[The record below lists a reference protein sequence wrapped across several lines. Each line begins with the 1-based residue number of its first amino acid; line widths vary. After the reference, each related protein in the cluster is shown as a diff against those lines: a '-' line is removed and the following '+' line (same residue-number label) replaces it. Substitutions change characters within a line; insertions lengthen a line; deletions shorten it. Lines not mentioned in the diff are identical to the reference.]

1 MKAVEKITTETTY
14 EGKVNNITLAKD
26 FYYKTDT
33 VNIGN
38 NLIED
43 NADLT
48 FLNFISNGKTL
59 LVSDRNIKNN
69 ISWDMLDE
77 RKLVFGN
84 KVIEINSIKYK
95 VRLLTA
101 SEWDNLIVKH
111 TPLNKDSN
119 YKDIYSWVQNVYS
132 INDLKKYYSTYR
144 VIRGSSPVSGFDY
157 NTSSTVYTDIGWRQV
172 LEML

>member
-1 MKAVEKITTETTY
+1 MIIKTTETTY
-14 EGKVNNITLAKD
+14 EGKINNIILAKD

-43 NADLT
+43 NTDLT
-48 FLNFISNGKTL
+48 FLKFISNGKTL

-69 ISWDMLDE
+69 ISWDMLNE
-77 RKLVFGN
+77 RKLVFG
-84 KVIEINSIKYK
+84 KIIEINSIKYK

-144 VIRGSSPVSGFDY
+144 VIRGSSTVSNFTY
-157 NTSSTVYTDIGWRQV
+157 YSSSLVTTTNGWRQV